1 MECNDKYVRRVANKY
16 NRRHVI
22 AFIQTRAEQRF
33 LIPLG
38 LTLKRFPPDN
48 FGNNCDRMNHSEE
61 FELFVALHYVKYK
74 ITKTKLSKCKERYLQ
89 IYLALRNRGISANWP
104 LVLNCVKRH
113 AERFKNGI
121 DKMQLIEH
129 GYLSLINSVDGF
141 DPWRGYRFSTYACNS
156 ITRSFFNRAQ
166 IIRHIVSIEDID
178 DNKVMLTRPHQKS
191 IDKNHELW
199 VERLNLLLQSDNLG
213 SREKEVLNYRF
224 HEQLTL
230 KEVGAIWGLTKERV
244 RQIQNEA
251 LTKLREELIKDP
263 ILM

>member
-121 DKMQLIEH
+121 DKMQLIER

-141 DPWRGYRFSTYACNS
+141 DPWLGYRFSTYACNS

-166 IIRHIVSIEDID
+166 IVRHTIPIEDVD
-178 DNKVMLTRPHQKS
+178 DIGIKVA
-191 IDKNHELW
+191 DEEHELW
-199 VERLNLLLQSDNLG
+199 LERMDVLLQSDSL
-213 SREKEVLNYRF
+213 SPKEKEVLNYRF
-224 HEQLTL
+224 HEKLTL
-230 KEVGAIWGLTKERV
+230 KEVGVIWGLTKERV

-251 LTKLREELIKDP
+251 LSKLKEDLSQDP
-263 ILM
+263 ILMM